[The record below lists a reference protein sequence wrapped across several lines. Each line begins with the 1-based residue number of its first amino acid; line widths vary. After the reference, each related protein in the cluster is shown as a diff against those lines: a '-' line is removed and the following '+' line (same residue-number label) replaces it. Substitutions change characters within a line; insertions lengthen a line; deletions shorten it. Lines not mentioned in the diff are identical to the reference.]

1 MQDFEGAWVHLQSLR
16 SVHFRDYC
24 NLFELLLKTIC
35 NIRMALSAMNF
46 YIYNANF
53 DG

>member
-1 MQDFEGAWVHLQSLR
+1 MQDFKGVWVHLQSVR
-16 SVHFRDYC
+16 GVYFRQYC
-24 NLFELLLKTIC
+24 SSYKLLLKTIC
-35 NIRMALSAMNF
+35 NMGIAHSAMDL